1 MKTYRFKF
9 YSKYSGDVHIVDI
22 ENDSNLDNIAYVT
35 SYRTLLKSNS
45 GVYFKPED
53 MHKFTVEEITVK
65 EEVKQEPKGEELV
78 KEIQSE

>member
-9 YSKYSGDVHIVDI
+9 YSKYSGDVHAVDI
-22 ENDSNLDNIAYVT
+22 ERENELPYAAEDIYFSRLI
-35 SYRTLLKSNS
+35 KSNN

-65 EEVKQEPKGEELV
+65 EEVKQEPKGEELGQ
-78 KEIQSE
+78 E